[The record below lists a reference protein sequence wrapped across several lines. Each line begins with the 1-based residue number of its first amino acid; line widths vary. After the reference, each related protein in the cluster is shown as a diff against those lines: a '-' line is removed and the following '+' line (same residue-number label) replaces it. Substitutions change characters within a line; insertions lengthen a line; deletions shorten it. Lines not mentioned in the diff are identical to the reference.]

1 MGIGHNLKVF
11 FGFEEDQGHGS
22 HEQYSSPDSGTEFR
36 VPVRNTPKSAINTIQ
51 PKVKA
56 SAMHEIKVYEPKIY
70 EDSLYIAGTLRDN
83 RPVIVNLKNLD
94 REAGKRLVDFVCG
107 TTYAINGHMMK
118 IGDNIFLFT
127 PETILISDHDEKTTF
142 EQGLD
147 EERKETFFK
156 RISPETF

>member
-11 FGFEEDQGHGS
+11 FGFEEDQGHHPQES
-22 HEQYSSPDSGTEFR
+22 HLMDNNSEFR
-36 VPVRNTPKSAINTIQ
+36 VPTRSSPKPPLATIS
-51 PKVKA
+51 PKIRP
-56 SAMHEIKVYEPKIY
+56 SGMNEIKVYEPRIY
-70 EDSLYIAGTLRDN
+70 EDSLYIAGTLRDSK
-83 RPVIVNLKNLD
+83 PVIVNLKNLD
-94 REAGKRLVDFVCG
+94 RETGKRLVDFVCG

-118 IGDNIFLFT
+118 IGENIFLFT

-156 RISPETF
+156 RIEI